1 MCIMMLKNALLF
13 FFIILI
19 LHFMIQNK
27 LIESRNDSKRQMV
40 ITETMNGAK
49 IANEAVS
56 ATSDIGSGVKDTTV
70 ETMTEYA
77 PVVTEGKPIEEVFEK
92 EDKVVD
98 ECKLSCD
105 SFKEEPPVVKEENKM
120 KDLYDFVFS
129 EENHTECA
137 GSKNGGLDE
146 FFPKNVVDKVVSDV
160 NEVDVHRQNVKL
172 QQPSKDHFRCNF
184 EVVGSLCNSSNND
197 SIEGIETLTT
207 ASSFYAEL

>member
-19 LHFMIQNK
+19 LHFMMQNK
-27 LIESRNDSKRQMV
+27 LIESRNDHKRQIV
-40 ITETMNGAK
+40 ITETMNGVK
-49 IANEAVS
+49 LANNVMA
-56 ATSDIGSGVKDTTV
+56 ATSDIGADVKDTTV
-70 ETMTEYA
+70 ETMTAYA
-77 PVVTEGKPIEEVFEK
+77 PVMTESKQMEEVFEK

-105 SFKEEPPVVKEENKM
+105 NFKEDPTVVKEDSKM

-129 EENHTECA
+129 EE

-146 FFPKNVVDKVVSDV
+146 FFPKNVEDKVVSDV
-160 NEVDVHRQNVKL
+160 NEVDIHRHNVKL

-184 EVVGSLCNSSNND
+184 EVVGSLCTSSNND
-197 SIEGIETLTT
+197 TIEGIETLTT